1 MAGASEGMHFH
12 YGAYLIQRIRFQNS
26 DPLLP
31 ALKACGYRTEA
42 DIYTENTTCV
52 EFPVKA
58 VGADNPNF
66 ASAGTVSIAEQFA
79 TQAFLQTYWSD
90 NAVSCTI
97 TFQDS
102 EGDQVE
108 SLLRQYRFIIKST
121 SLLPYFGGSLQQAPK
136 EPIDKE
142 TYEKRSQEIT
152 GNVEEVFSQL
162 NSDVKDLELVDQ
174 TDCEG
179 GACPIK

>member
-1 MAGASEGMHFH
+1 M
-12 YGAYLIQRIRFQNS
+12 
-26 DPLLP
+26 
-31 ALKACGYRTEA
+31 
-42 DIYTENTTCV
+42 
-52 EFPVKA
+52 
-58 VGADNPNF
+58 
-66 ASAGTVSIAEQFA
+66 
-79 TQAFLQTYWSD
+79 
-90 NAVSCTI
+90 
-97 TFQDS
+97 
-102 EGDQVE
+102 
-108 SLLRQYRFIIKST
+108 LRQYRFITKST

-179 GACPIK
+179 GACPIKGTHHHHHH

>member
-1 MAGASEGMHFH
+1 
-12 YGAYLIQRIRFQNS
+12 
-26 DPLLP
+26 
-31 ALKACGYRTEA
+31 
-42 DIYTENTTCV
+42 
-52 EFPVKA
+52 
-58 VGADNPNF
+58 DNPNF

-108 SLLRQYRFIIKST
+108 SLLRQYRFITKST

-179 GACPIK
+179 GACPIKGTHHHHHH